1 MASNTPIS
9 VPLDDAAGALDP
21 EVPAA
26 KEGKRLSRRQII
38 ARRFLRNKAAVL
50 GAIGFALIA
59 LMALLGEYIGPWGY
73 TEVDNTAFLSPPSAE
88 HWFGT
93 TQGGR
98 DVFALVVEGSRKSM
112 LIGVCVALL
121 QTGIAAVIGSSAA
134 YFGGWWERIALWLTD
149 LLLVVPSFLIIA
161 VLSQRAGA
169 AKGSTLLFIV
179 LLAGFGW
186 MLTARVVRSLTLSV
200 KIGRAHV

>member
-50 GAIGFALIA
+50 GAIGFAL
-59 LMALLGEYIGPWGY
+59 
-73 TEVDNTAFLSPPSAE
+73 
-88 HWFGT
+88 
-93 TQGGR
+93 
-98 DVFALVVEGSRKSM
+98 
-112 LIGVCVALL
+112 
-121 QTGIAAVIGSSAA
+121 
-134 YFGGWWERIALWLTD
+134 
-149 LLLVVPSFLIIA
+149 
-161 VLSQRAGA
+161 
-169 AKGSTLLFIV
+169 
-179 LLAGFGW
+179 
-186 MLTARVVRSLTLSV
+186 